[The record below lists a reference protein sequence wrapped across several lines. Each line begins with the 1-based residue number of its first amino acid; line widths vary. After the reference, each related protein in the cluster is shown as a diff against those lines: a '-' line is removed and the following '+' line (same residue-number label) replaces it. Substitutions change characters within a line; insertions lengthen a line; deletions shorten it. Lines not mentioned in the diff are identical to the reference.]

1 MRHRKARGKLSRPTE
16 HRLALLRNQATDLL
30 RHEHIVTTEAKARE
44 VRRVAEKVITLGK
57 DGSLHARRQALGLVY
72 DESVVDKVF
81 TRLAQRYEQRP
92 GGYTRLI
99 KLGPRRGDAAPQARL
114 EMVE

>member
-1 MRHRKARGKLSRPTE
+1 MRHRKAGGKLSRPTA
-16 HRLALLRNQATDLL
+16 HRLALLRNQVTDLL

-44 VRRVAEKVITLGK
+44 VRRMAEKVITLGK

-72 DESVVDKVF
+72 DESMVDKVF
-81 TRLAQRYEQRP
+81 TLLAQRYTERP

>member
-1 MRHRKARGKLSRPTE
+1 MRHRKAQGKLSRPTA
-16 HRLALLRNQATDLL
+16 HRLALLRNQVTDLL
-30 RHEHIVTTEAKARE
+30 RLEHIVTTEAKARE
-44 VRRVAEKVITLGK
+44 ARRMAEKVITMGK

-81 TRLAQRYEQRP
+81 TQLAQRYEQRP